1 MKKRQKIDIDPLK
14 IDLEDEAT
22 LALFRAGNTMGIF
35 QFENPQMRRF
45 LRNLAPSKFDDI
57 VDATSISVP
66 VHHSLFHNLL
76 PDAMEKKL
84 FQLSMILSVKS

>member
-1 MKKRQKIDIDPLK
+1 MKTHWP
-14 IDLEDEAT
+14 
-22 LALFRAGNTMGIF
+22 FSAGNTMGIF

-57 VDATSISVP
+57 VMQLQFSVL

-76 PDAMEKKL
+76 LDDMGKKL
-84 FQLSMILSVKS
+84 CLLWMILLVKS